1 MSSPHT
7 DTRQG
12 DAAPPD
18 AATPAPSTDAATD
31 VESVGPTSAA
41 AAYGIAAPTG
51 RWRDIWRRF
60 RRNKLALAGLV
71 IIVGLIL
78 VAIFA
83 DVIAPYDP
91 QKQDLGH
98 VDPVQGFV
106 VGTFQPPSWDHL
118 FGTDVNGR
126 DVFSRVIVGS
136 RIALAVGVSAIVLAV
151 TIGVILGSIAGF
163 FGRGWDSLIMRIA
176 DIFFAFPLLVGAI
189 LIITVTG
196 TGVLPVI
203 IALGIFGW
211 ATIARLL
218 RGSILSVR
226 EAEYVEAARS
236 LGASRWRLITR
247 HVLPNSYAPVLIYAT
262 FNVGTAVVSEAA
274 LSYLGVGVKPGIP
287 EWGSMIAA
295 GQDHLDKNPNL
306 VFFPSL
312 AVVLTVLA
320 FVFVGDGLRDAL
332 DPKLR

>member
-1 MSSPHT
+1 MSTNVSP
-7 DTRQG
+7 DG
-12 DAAPPD
+12 PPPGS
-18 AATPAPSTDAATD
+18 ASTLLSAEVSED
-31 VESVGPTSAA
+31 VETLAAVSAA
-41 AAYGIAAPTG
+41 AAYGTATPTG
-51 RWRDIWRRF
+51 RWRDIARRF
-60 RRNKLALAGLV
+60 SRNKLAL
-71 IIVGLIL
+71 VGLFLI
-78 VAIFA
+78 VALIIIAVFA
-83 DVIAPYDP
+83 TTIAPYDP
-91 QKQDLGH
+91 EKQNLGTI
-98 VDPVQGFV
+98 DPVKGFIPA
-106 VGTFQPPSWDHL
+106 TFQSPSWEHW
-118 FGTDVNGR
+118 FGTDSNGR
-126 DVFSRVIVGS
+126 DVFSRVLVGS
-136 RIALAVGVSAIVLAV
+136 RIALQVGLAAILLAV
-151 TIGVILGSIAGF
+151 VIGVTLGSIAGF
-163 FGRGWDSLIMRIA
+163 FGKAWDSLIMRIA
-176 DIFFAFPLLVGAI
+176 DVFFAFPLLVGAI

-203 IALGIFGW
+203 IALGLFGW

-262 FNVGTAVVSEAA
+262 FNIGTAIVSEAA
-274 LSYLGVGVKPGIP
+274 LSYLGVGVKPGVA

-295 GQDHLDKNPNL
+295 GQQDLDKYPFL

>member
-1 MSSPHT
+1 LP
-7 DTRQG
+7 D
-12 DAAPPD
+12 DARPD
-18 AATPAPSTDAATD
+18 PAAVELTDASLD
-31 VESVGPTSAA
+31 SESIGVSAAA
-41 AAYGIAAPTG
+41 AAYGTATPTG

-60 RRNKLALAGLV
+60 VRNKLAVVGLF
-71 IIVGLIL
+71 IIVSL
-78 VAIFA
+78 VTIAVFA
-83 DVIAPYDP
+83 TTIAPYNP
-91 QKQDLGH
+91 EKQDLGH
-98 VDPVQGFV
+98 VDPEKGFV
-106 VGTFQPPSWDHL
+106 AGTHQPVSWEHW
-118 FGTDVNGR
+118 FGTDGNGR
-126 DVFSRVIVGS
+126 DVFSRVLVGS
-136 RIALAVGVSAIVLAV
+136 RIALEVGLAAILLSVV
-151 TIGVILGSIAGF
+151 IGVFLGSIAGF
-163 FGRGWDSLIMRIA
+163 FGRAWDSLIMRIA

-218 RGSILSVR
+218 RGSILTVR

-274 LSYLGVGVKPGIP
+274 LSFLGVGVKPGVP
-287 EWGSMIAA
+287 EWGSMIAD
-295 GQDHLDKNPNL
+295 GQSHFQQYPGL
-306 VFFPSL
+306 VFFPSI